1 MFYNNMIMTSSLDTM
16 FIIIMQD
23 KFTPLMIASQN
34 GYIDIVNVLLQN
46 GAYVDVQIE
55 VSLTS

>member
-1 MFYNNMIMTSSLDTM
+1 MIMTSSFGTIFM
-16 FIIIMQD
+16 HD

-46 GAYVDVQIE
+46 GAYVDVQVE
-55 VSLTS
+55 LSLTF

>member
-1 MFYNNMIMTSSLDTM
+1 MITSSFGT
-16 FIIIMQD
+16 IVMQD

-46 GAYVDVQIE
+46 GAYVAVQIE
-55 VSLTS
+55 VSLAF